1 MFLTKTFI
9 RHKIIKTNIFRKQGK
24 NLIMCEYFCIEFIDF
39 MFTGKT
45 LIKYT
50 SLLSPYDF
58 EKNDNVFLS

>member
-1 MFLTKTFI
+1 
-9 RHKIIKTNIFRKQGK
+9 
-24 NLIMCEYFCIEFIDF
+24 MCEYFCIEFIDF

>member
-9 RHKIIKTNIFRKQGK
+9 RHKNIKTNIFRKQGK

-39 MFTGKT
+39 N
-45 LIKYT
+45 T

-58 EKNDNVFLS
+58 EKNDNVTLS